1 MAEECRHWRVHLG
14 AHKTATTHLQD
25 TLEAVMPQ
33 LAGFGIT
40 YVPRETFRGAGGLPE
55 FGAIHRMLCS
65 AGLSRPGLPA
75 GHWLRELGRQAE
87 ILLLSEE
94 NLLGSASDL
103 LHRNLYPQAVSRLQ
117 TLRQAAGNASMS
129 VFLAVRSLDT
139 LLPSA
144 YAQRSRFGRSRPGEF
159 ESVRK
164 LALQQPV
171 RWLHFVER
179 LVKIFPPADITIW
192 RFEDYTAAPERFLSE
207 LCGVS
212 ALHFPVLETPS
223 STRSPSAEAILATE
237 QLDPGMSRKARE
249 RAAITICENDTG
261 NRRFKPFSP
270 AEASLLAEAYAKDL
284 ATIRSRYPGIRFL

>member
-1 MAEECRHWRVHLG
+1 MADDRQHWRVHIG

-25 TLEAVMPQ
+25 TLEAALPQ
-33 LAGFGIT
+33 LAGHGVT
-40 YVPRETFRGAGGLPE
+40 YVPRELFRSTGGLPKV
-55 FGAIHRMLCS
+55 GMIGRLLRT
-65 AGLSRPGLPA
+65 AGFSLPGLPA
-75 GHWLRELGRQAE
+75 GHWLDKARQAE
-87 ILLLSEE
+87 TLLLSEE

-103 LHRNLYPQAVSRLQ
+103 LQRHLYPEAVSRLQ
-117 TLRQAAGNASMS
+117 ALRQTAGNVRMS

-171 RWLHFVER
+171 RWLHLVER

-192 RFEDYTAAPERFLSE
+192 RFEDYTATPERFLSE

-212 ALHFPVLETPS
+212 TLHFPVLETPS

-237 QLDPGMSRKARE
+237 QLDPGMPRKARE
-249 RAAITICENDTG
+249 RAAIAICENDTG
-261 NRRFKPFSP
+261 SRRFKPFSP
-270 AEASLLAEAYAKDL
+270 EEASLLAEAYATDL
-284 ATIRSRYPGIRFL
+284 ATIQSRYPGIHLL